1 RAMWERFGQHQED
14 HAPARPY
21 TTDDARR
28 TLGAV
33 TKDTAW
39 ANAFYARYVTG
50 QDAPDYAAL
59 LAPAGILLR
68 PASPDA
74 AWLGDV
80 RWGRDSAVVLASQAI
95 IGTPIYAAGMEQGDR
110 LISLGGRSV
119 TAPDDVTDVL
129 ASHRPGDT
137 IAVSFESRGTRH
149 EATITLATSPRL

>member
-1 RAMWERFGQHQED
+1 
-14 HAPARPY
+14 
-21 TTDDARR
+21 
-28 TLGAV
+28 
-33 TKDTAW
+33 
-39 ANAFYARYVTG
+39 
-50 QDAPDYAAL
+50 PDYAAL

-129 ASHRPGDT
+129 ASHRPGDA

-149 EATITLATSPRL
+149 EATITLATSPRLEAVLYEQAGRPVTASMRALRQAWLK